1 MDDMTELGSLQG
13 KVAIVTGA
21 GRGIGRAI
29 AEQLAADGAKVVV
42 NDLGGA
48 LIGGGTDVGPAD
60 EVAAGIRAMGGD
72 AAANRGDVS
81 DWVDAR
87 GLVDQAV
94 ETFGGLD
101 IVVNNAGVIRTGMSF
116 NTTESDWDVVIDV
129 HLKGT
134 FAVSRFAGEYWR
146 EQAKAAGTGV
156 DAAIVNTTS
165 PNGLNG
171 GSPGHVNYAAAKSGI
186 ATMTITMARELA
198 PYGVRC
204 NAIAPV
210 AFTRMTEELWG
221 SGAFVDDNRE
231 AFSPQAMAGVVGWL
245 ASPRSS
251 DVNGQI
257 VGING
262 TSVSLWESWQT
273 VSSVETDDRRW
284 TIAGFDAAAEAL
296 FAGRDRGIPSF
307 GGGS

>member
-1 MDDMTELGSLQG
+1 MQDNTELGRLEG

-48 LIGGGTDVGPAD
+48 LVGGGRDLAPSEA
-60 EVAAGIRAMGGD
+60 VASEIRASGGE
-72 AAANRGDVS
+72 AVPNGGDVS
-81 DWVDAR
+81 NWDDAR
-87 GLVDQAV
+87 GMVAQAV
-94 ETFGGLD
+94 DTFGRLD

-116 NTTESDWDVVIDV
+116 NTTESDWDLVIAV

-146 EQAKAAGTGV
+146 TRAKQTGAPV
-156 DAAIVNTTS
+156 DAAIVNTSS

-171 GSPGHVNYAAAKSGI
+171 GTPGHVNYAAAKSGI

-231 AFSPQAMAGVVGWL
+231 AFSPQAMAAVVGWL
-245 ASPRSS
+245 ASPRAAE
-251 DVNGQI
+251 VNGQVI
-257 VGING
+257 GING
-262 TSVSLWESWQT
+262 RNCVLWESWHT
-273 VSSVETDDRRW
+273 VSKVETTDERW
-284 TIAGFDAAAEAL
+284 TIDGFGAAAEAL
-296 FAGRDRGIPSF
+296 FAGRDRGIPS
-307 GGGS
+307 

>member
-1 MDDMTELGSLQG
+1 MQDTTELGRLEG
-13 KVAIVTGA
+13 KVALVTGA

-29 AEQLAADGAKVVV
+29 AEQLAADGAKVVI

-48 LIGGGTDVGPAD
+48 LVGGGRDLGPA
-60 EVAAGIRAMGGD
+60 EAVASDIRAGGGE
-72 AAANRGDVS
+72 AVPNGGDVS
-81 DWVDAR
+81 NWEDAR
-87 GLVDQAV
+87 GMVAQAV
-94 ETFGGLD
+94 DTFGRLD

-116 NTTESDWDVVIDV
+116 NTSESDWDLVIAV

-146 EQAKAAGTGV
+146 ERAKQTGSPV
-156 DAAIVNTTS
+156 DAAIVNTSS

-171 GSPGHVNYAAAKSGI
+171 GSPGHVNYAAAKSAI

-231 AFSPQAMAGVVGWL
+231 AFSPQAMAAVVGWL
-245 ASPRSS
+245 ASPRAG
-251 DVNGQI
+251 DVNGQVI
-257 VGING
+257 GING
-262 TSVSLWESWQT
+262 RSCVLWESWHT
-273 VSSVETDDRRW
+273 VSSAQTTDERW
-284 TIAGFDAAAEAL
+284 TVEGFGSAAETL
-296 FAGRDRGIPSF
+296 FAGRDRGIPS
-307 GGGS
+307 